1 MTKTKP
7 ESGLGKIA
15 DFLGQLQQRNIPKVN
30 EKASVSEIL
39 DTFVE
44 SDHSRIVYVVDD
56 QERLK
61 GIISLG
67 NLIRH
72 VFFLYHDT
80 VVDSSHLISMA
91 VSETAK
97 DFMLEKIFFAWFF
110 CYYIN
115 YT

>member
-1 MTKTKP
+1 MTEIDKKN
-7 ESGLGKIA
+7 SLGKIS
-15 DFLGQLQQRNIPKVN
+15 DFVKELKQRNIPKVN
-30 EKASVSEIL
+30 EKASVSELL
-39 DTFVE
+39 DAFVD

-80 VVDSSHLISMA
+80 GINSSHLISMA
-91 VSETAK
+91 GLRHSRA
-97 DFMLEKIFFAWFF
+97 
-110 CYYIN
+110 
-115 YT
+115 